1 MRFHYYPETDSLY
14 IDLSERISADSQE
27 VAPGVVL
34 DFDTDG
40 RLVGIDVENAA
51 EVADLSRVEAIALPI
66 EAGAV
71 AKQQT

>member
-1 MRFHYYPETDSLY
+1 M
-14 IDLSERISADSQE
+14 
-27 VAPGVVL
+27 VL